1 MTGAAIAASLE
12 RRIRKAYEESGNVL
26 GWRFLSSPAG
36 TLDSAEVALIDQN
49 PGGDRQPD
57 DHPEFAMEKGSA
69 YEEEKWDHHSP
80 GNSPL
85 QIQVRT
91 LFERLQVESSDVLAG
106 HLVPFRSPSWSH
118 LKKRK
123 EAIEFGKEIWK
134 EVLDRARPELVVAL
148 GAVARGPVIEILE
161 AHSIK
166 PIPLNWKGRDAWRG
180 KFDGGKFVYLPHFSR
195 CPVMRRPESKE
206 ALDRLFR

>member
-1 MTGAAIAASLE
+1 MTGAALSLE
-12 RRIRKAYEESGNVL
+12 RLIREAYEKSGNVF

-57 DHPEFAMEKGSA
+57 DHAEFAMEEGSA
-69 YEEEKWDHHSP
+69 YEEEKWGHYPP

-106 HLVPFRSPSWSH
+106 HLVPFRSPSWSN
-118 LKKRK
+118 LKNRK

-148 GAVARGPVIEILE
+148 GAVARDPVKEILE
-161 AHSIK
+161 VHSSK
-166 PIPLNWKGRDAWRG
+166 PIPLNWKGRAAERG
-180 KFDGGKFVYLPHFSR
+180 KFDGGRFVYLPHFSR

-206 ALDRLFR
+206 PLDRLFR

>member
-1 MTGAAIAASLE
+1 MTGAAFSLE
-12 RRIRKAYEESGNVL
+12 RRIREAYEKSGNVF

-49 PGGDRQPD
+49 PGGDHQPD
-57 DHPEFAMEKGSA
+57 DHSEFAMEKGSA
-69 YEEEKWDHHSP
+69 YEEEKWGHYPP

-91 LFERLQVESSDVLAG
+91 LFERLQVESGDVLAG
-106 HLVPFRSPSWSH
+106 HLVPFRSPSWSN
-118 LKKRK
+118 LKNRK

-148 GAVARGPVIEILE
+148 GAVARDPVKEILE
-161 AHSIK
+161 VHSSK
-166 PIPLNWKGRDAWRG
+166 PIPLNWKGRAAERG
-180 KFDGGKFVYLPHFSR
+180 KFDGGRFVYLPHFSR

-206 ALDRLFR
+206 PLDRLFR